1 MQTARLLAPQS
12 HFLAPRP
19 ADAEP
24 HQWIALPKSCNAYE
38 AHRRTF
44 ALTFVPDRAADL
56 LLLHR
61 EFPRSV
67 HFGAAEVAVAVTAI
81 ADGGRDGVPAG
92 GRRTGGANRT
102 RAGREAARLC
112 NRLAVA
118 TTEDVWA
125 EGLQSYPEAV
135 IASAHAIGAAMA
147 QDFFLAEAGRLT

>member
-1 MQTARLLAPQS
+1 MP
-12 HFLAPRP
+12 
-19 ADAEP
+19 
-24 HQWIALPKSCNAYE
+24 AYE
-38 AHRRTF
+38 ANRRTF
-44 ALTFVPDRAADL
+44 AVTFVPDRAADL

-67 HFGAAEVAVAVTAI
+67 HFGAAEVAVAVAAI

-92 GRRTGGANRT
+92 GRRTGGADRA

-147 QDFFLAEAGRLT
+147 HDFFLAEAGRLT